1 VNRRLFSVHRGRVIA
16 TAAALVAA
24 ATAAA
29 VITSGSHHRAARS
42 PAQASRPVPTRPGTG
57 GTGRNQ
63 PPGAPTPAE
72 TPIQRQIDSELAAEE
87 SAAAIAA
94 AGSVDPPP
102 PAASAAFPR
111 VPAAARSD
119 TYSYAT
125 AFVAE
130 LLDID
135 FAHQTR
141 AALLAWAQSEEAPN
155 SLPGVPAM
163 VADKALY
170 ASLALPTPAGSSSPV
185 TSIAGWAAYAAAGV
199 TQRVSGIAVETAP
212 DWTALVARGWQP
224 VDPLM
229 SMVVVTGTITT
240 SRPGRPASPEPFSL
254 ALTVGSA
261 ARQPGYG
268 AVAVDDWQQGGQTDQ
283 GGQG

>member
-1 VNRRLFSVHRGRVIA
+1 MNRRLFTVHRGRVIA
-16 TAAALVAA
+16 TAAALVSM

-29 VITSGSHHRAARS
+29 VITSGSHHPAAS
-42 PAQASRPVPTRPGTG
+42 FPAQASRPGPTRPGAG

-63 PPGAPTPAE
+63 SPDASTPRD

-87 SAAAIAA
+87 SPAAVAA
-94 AGSVDPPP
+94 AGSVGVPT
-102 PAASAAFPR
+102 PAASAAFPP
-111 VPAAARSD
+111 VPAAARAD
-119 TYSYAT
+119 AYSYAT

-170 ASLALPTPAGSSSPV
+170 ASLAAPAPAGSSSPV
-185 TSIAGWAAYAAAGV
+185 TPIAGWEAYAAAGV
-199 TQRVSGIAVETAP
+199 TRRVSGIAVETAP

-240 SRPGRPASPEPFSL
+240 YRPDRPASPEPFSL

-268 AVAVDDWQQGGQTDQ
+268 AVAVDDWQPGGQTDQ